1 MKIDTLKVLAVYG
14 TGIFVVV
21 FGMFALYQLATR
33 SDLSPEQ
40 VASLGVVSIF
50 SGFVG
55 IVLQFFTGSEIAKRA
70 TAATSEG
77 FDKGLATPTPPTTTT
92 VTSEGPPA
100 TSTTTTVG
108 APVETEP

>member
-1 MKIDTLKVLAVYG
+1 MKLDTIKVLAVYG

-33 SDLSPEQ
+33 SDLSAEQ

-70 TAATSEG
+70 TAAVSEG
-77 FDKGLATPTPPTTTT
+77 FTTGLASPTPPTTTTT

-108 APVETEP
+108 VTPEEP